1 MNSTNNINLSNK
13 LIPVEKEVLND
24 KKENVSS
31 IKVII
36 RIFLYSY
43 LIYKNLFEIIKVK
56 IDKERYVIRV
66 EIAAPI

>member
-1 MNSTNNINLSNK
+1 MNNTNNINLSNK
-13 LIPVEKEVLND
+13 LIPVEKGLLND
-24 KKENVSS
+24 RQENINS

-56 IDKERYVIRV
+56 IDKERYVIKV
-66 EIAAPI
+66 DIAAPI